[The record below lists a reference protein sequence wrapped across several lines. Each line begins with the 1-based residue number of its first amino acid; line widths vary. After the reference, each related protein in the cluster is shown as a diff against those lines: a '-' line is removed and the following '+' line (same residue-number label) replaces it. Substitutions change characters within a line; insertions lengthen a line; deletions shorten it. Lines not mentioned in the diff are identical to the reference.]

1 MECMLQ
7 EPKILVLDN
16 DQIFLAQCQSELRK
30 HGMLPVADKPGAAA
44 TVTSQIDQ
52 YKPDVIIA
60 DLYIGKMDSAQFIR
74 KMQKQIGGNT
84 PHFIILSAYK
94 DRNLFQECCEAGAA
108 YCMIKPIDFTVLSER
123 IHRVCT
129 QPKEG
134 VKVQEPVS
142 LPAFHQN
149 NPTAQATNIL
159 RKVGIPAHIKGY
171 AYLRFAITTAVHD
184 PQVLSLV
191 TKVLYP
197 TIAHEFG
204 TTASRVERS
213 IRHAIEVAW
222 DRGNTEAQQELFG
235 YNAQSKRGKPT
246 NSEFIALVADK
257 LQVQNLSLEHTT
269 LRL

>member
-1 MECMLQ
+1 MECTLQ

-16 DQIFLAQCQSELRK
+16 DQTFLAQCQNELRK

-52 YKPDVIIA
+52 YKPDVILA

-74 KMQKQIGGNT
+74 EMQRQIGGNT
-84 PHFIILSAYK
+84 PHFIILSSYK

-108 YCMIKPIDFTVLSER
+108 YCMIKPIDFTILSER
-123 IHRVCT
+123 INRVCA
-129 QPKEG
+129 QPKES
-134 VKVQEPVS
+134 VAAQDNTSP
-142 LPAFHQN
+142 PMFHQN

-159 RKVGIPAHIKGY
+159 RRIGIPAHIKGY
-171 AYLRFAITTAVHD
+171 SYLRFAIITAVHD
-184 PQVLSLV
+184 PQVLNLV
-191 TKVLYP
+191 TKILYP
-197 TIAHEFG
+197 AIAHEFG

-222 DRGNTEAQQELFG
+222 DRGNIEAQQELFG

-246 NSEFIALVADK
+246 NSEFIALAADK
-257 LQVQNLSLEHTT
+257 LQVQNLSVEHAN